1 MQATPSLMDA
11 RSQLG
16 RSPAPAASTPP
27 PPLPWVGWGCCS
39 LGWGAVPRLSRPH
52 PACSALVLAFRGAH
66 RKQEEQRRKLE
77 QQVAILEAQQAEE
90 LAALE
95 ATAQALEQPGCPHP
109 PPPPQL
115 GETLL

>member
-1 MQATPSLMDA
+1 MAQK
-11 RSQLG
+11 G
-16 RSPAPAASTPP
+16 RVRRAQSTE
-27 PPLPWVGWGCCS
+27 LNSDLCK
-39 LGWGAVPRLSRPH
+39 AH
-52 PACSALVLAFRGAH
+52 SALVLAFRGAH

-77 QQVAILEAQQAEE
+77 QQVAILEARQAEE

>member
-1 MQATPSLMDA
+1 MLFSGV
-11 RSQLG
+11 G
-16 RSPAPAASTPP
+16 RCSPAQPPTP
-27 PPLPWVGWGCCS
+27 
-39 LGWGAVPRLSRPH
+39 
-52 PACSALVLAFRGAH
+52 CSALVLAFRGAH

-77 QQVAILEAQQAEE
+77 EQVAILEAQQAEE

-95 ATAQALEQPGCPHP
+95 ATARALEQPGCPCP